1 MITEIVEVA
10 SIIAGLFSA
19 IATKKKGNQSLPVP
33 VKVSHEVL

>member
-10 SIIAGLFSA
+10 SIAGLFSA